1 MRILKQTATELV
13 IEHDAVRELFGN
25 PKLIPIVTIIFL
37 APAGLL
43 PLLYWHTSFPK
54 EIFAFFFAFLIG
66 NVLFTLMMPMLSALL
81 QIIDTYTFDKSA
93 SQLTLESKEKRFAV
107 QKNRVRQWHLSE
119 ILDVELSEFKDLKWR
134 KFYQIKLLL
143 KTGGFVALTSIR
155 HRQTCV
161 VADSLREF
169 LDL

>member
-1 MRILKQTATELV
+1 MRILKQTPTELV
-13 IEHDAVRELFGN
+13 IEHDAVHELFGH
-25 PKLIPIVTIIFL
+25 PKLIPILAVILL

-54 EIFAFFFAFLIG
+54 EIFALFFAFLIG
-66 NVLFTLMMPMLSALL
+66 NVLFTSMLPMLSALL
-81 QIIDTYTFDKSA
+81 QIIDTYTFDKLA

-107 QKNRVRQWHLSE
+107 QRNRVRQWHLSE
-119 ILDVELSEFKDLKWR
+119 ILDVELNEFKDLKWR

-143 KTGGFVALTSIR
+143 KADGFVTLTSIR
-155 HRQTCV
+155 QRQTCM